1 MHPQAHLI
9 STLSI
14 VPASDMS
21 ALIQKKKSDL
31 IQKKKQKEYMPAPP
45 FESNRAL
52 AIL

>member
-1 MHPQAHLI
+1 LHPQAHLI

-21 ALIQKKKSDL
+21 ALIQKKKCQVL
-31 IQKKKQKEYMPAPP
+31 YPKKKQNMSAPP
-45 FESNRAL
+45 SESNRAL